1 MAKKQNIHQATQ
13 TKATEKKDQKEKANF
28 FRRTFFWFKEK
39 PLRWIAVVVLIAA
52 IFLYFFIVNKN
63 QESLQQSFQT
73 AKLEKG
79 DLIAIVGAT
88 GIVEAKQ
95 TAELEWQTT
104 GRVEE
109 VNVKINGQVSK
120 GDVLAK
126 LAENTL
132 PQEVIFAQ
140 ADLVDA
146 QRALE
151 DLINSDTSS
160 AEAYADLLQAEREL
174 RDAKDD
180 RNQWNYN
187 NANYTRIN
195 EARDKFIAAEEE
207 LKIQKKIYEEFTSL
221 AADNPKRVEA
231 KKILDEYQLARDKAL
246 RTLNYILGKA
256 YGQQVAEDFADY
268 DLAVAKLA
276 DAQREWDRLKNG
288 PNADDIL
295 AAESKVA
302 AAEATVSMG
311 WLEAP
316 FDGTI
321 TQAEPKPGD
330 LVTSG
335 DMGFRVDDLSRLF
348 VEVDISEVDINR
360 IKVGQNAELVFDAIP
375 TKTYPAKITEVAA
388 IGNDTGEGVDFTITL
403 QIIEPDEQVR
413 PGMTAAVNI
422 IVSEVKDVMM
432 LPTRAIRLK
441 EGKRIVYILKD
452 GTLKEIPIEVGA
464 SSDTHTEITS
474 GDLQTGDLIVLNPPF
489 EFITNGG
496 QPAFTR

>member
-1 MAKKQNIHQATQ
+1 MAKKQNNNQATQ
-13 TKATEKKDQKEKANF
+13 AKVIDRKDQKEKRNF
-28 FRRTFFWFKEK
+28 FQKTYFWFKEK
-39 PLRWIAVVVLIAA
+39 PLRWIAVIVLIAA
-52 IFLYFFIVNKN
+52 VFLYSFLVNRTK
-63 QESLQQSFQT
+63 ESLEQSFQT

-95 TAELEWQTT
+95 TAVLEWQST
-104 GRVEE
+104 GRVED
-109 VNVKINGQVSK
+109 VNVKINDQVSK
-120 GDVLAK
+120 GDILAK
-126 LAENTL
+126 LAANTL
-132 PQEVIFAQ
+132 PQEVILAQ

-146 QRALE
+146 QRALD
-151 DLINSDTSS
+151 DLINSDTAS
-160 AEAYADLLQAEREL
+160 AEAYANLLQAEREL
-174 RDAKDD
+174 RDARDD

-187 NANYTRIN
+187 NTNYNRIN

-207 LKIQKKIYEEFTSL
+207 LKIQKKIFEEFTSL
-221 AADNPKRVEA
+221 AADDPKRVEA
-231 KKILDEYQLARDKAL
+231 KKKLDEYQLARDKAL

-268 DLAVAKLA
+268 DVAIAELA

-288 PNADDIL
+288 TNADDIK
-295 AAESKVA
+295 AAEAKVA

-330 LVTSG
+330 LIASG
-335 DMGFRVDDLSRLF
+335 DLGFRIDDLSRLF
-348 VEVDISEVDINR
+348 VKVDISEVDINR
-360 IKVGQNAELVFDAIP
+360 IQVGQNAELVFDAIP
-375 TKTYPAKITEVAA
+375 TKTYPAKVTEVAA

-422 IVSEVKDVMM
+422 IVSEVKDVLM

-452 GTLKEIPIEVGA
+452 GALKEIPIDVGA

-474 GDLQTGDLIVLNPPF
+474 ENLQAGDLIVLNPPF